1 MLFAGIDVGAQ
12 SVKAAV
18 LSDNK
23 LVFSS
28 TALTDEEGGIAARQ
42 ALDKALAALGLPLS
56 SLTAVVSTGIGKDA
70 VAFATGKRTE
80 EICHSRGAY
89 WLFPS
94 ARTVLDVGAGGY
106 RAMRID
112 SRGKL
117 IDFAVNSK
125 CAAGT
130 GSFLDAVT
138 HVLDTSL
145 EDIGT
150 MAVSAEKRASVS
162 SYCAVFAE
170 SEIISNIHRGVS
182 KESILAGVCYSV
194 AERLVE
200 VLHRVKVTKDIVITG
215 GVAQNIGVVRALEEI
230 IGLEA
235 KVPEEAQIVGALGA
249 ALIAQETSK

>member
-12 SVKAAV
+12 SVKVAV

-28 TALTDEEGGIAARQ
+28 TTVTDEEGGVAARQ
-42 ALDKALAALGLPLS
+42 ALEKALVALGLPHK
-56 SLTAVVSTGIGKDA
+56 SLAVVVSTGIGKDG

-80 EICHSRGAY
+80 EICHSRGAH

-94 ARTVLDVGAGGY
+94 ARTVLDVGASGY

-112 SRGKL
+112 GGGKL

-138 HVLDTSL
+138 RVLDTPL
-145 EDIGT
+145 EEIGI
-150 MAVSAEKRASVS
+150 MAVSARKRASVS

-170 SEIISNIHRGVS
+170 SEIISNIHRGAS

-200 VLHRVKVTKDIVITG
+200 VLHRVKVAKDVVITG
-215 GVAQNIGVVRALEEI
+215 GVARNIGVVRALEEI

-235 KVPEEAQIVGALGA
+235 KVPQEPQIVGALGA
-249 ALIAQETSK
+249 ALIAKEMSK

>member
-12 SVKAAV
+12 SVKVAV

-28 TALTDEEGGIAARQ
+28 TTVTDEEGGVAARQ
-42 ALDKALAALGLPLS
+42 ALDKALVALRLPFN
-56 SLTAVVSTGIGKDA
+56 SLTAVVSTGIGKDG

-89 WLFPS
+89 WLFPL

-106 RAMRID
+106 RAMRLD
-112 SRGKL
+112 NRGKL
-117 IDFAVNSK
+117 IDFANNSK

-138 HVLDTSL
+138 RVLDTRL
-145 EDIGT
+145 EEIGT
-150 MAVSAEKRASVS
+150 MAVSAKKRASVS

-170 SEIISNIHRGVS
+170 SEIIGNIHRGVP
-182 KESILAGVCYSV
+182 KECILAGVCYSV
-194 AERLVE
+194 AERLAE
-200 VLHRVKVTKDIVITG
+200 VLHRVKIAKDIVMTG
-215 GVAQNIGVVRALEEI
+215 GVAQNIGVVKALEEI
-230 IGLEA
+230 VGLKV
-235 KVPEEAQIVGALGA
+235 KVPHEPQIVGALGA
-249 ALIAQETSK
+249 ALFAEEMSK

>member
-12 SVKAAV
+12 SVKVAV
-18 LSDNK
+18 LTDNK

-28 TALTDEEGGIAARQ
+28 TAVTDEEGGVAARQ
-42 ALDKALAALGLPLS
+42 ALDKALAALGLPLN
-56 SLTAVVSTGIGKDA
+56 SLTAVVSTGIGKDV

-80 EICHSRGAY
+80 EICHSRGAH

-138 HVLDTSL
+138 RVLDTRL

-170 SEIISNIHRGVS
+170 SEIISNIHRGVA

-200 VLHRVKVTKDIVITG
+200 VLHRVKLAKDVVITG
-215 GVAQNIGVVRALEEI
+215 GVAQNIGVVRALEDI

-235 KVPEEAQIVGALGA
+235 KVPQEAQIVGALGA
-249 ALIAQETSK
+249 ALIAKEMSK

>member
-12 SVKAAV
+12 SVKIAV
-18 LSDNK
+18 LSDSK

-28 TALTDEEGGIAARQ
+28 TTVTDEEGGVAARQ
-42 ALDKALAALGLPLS
+42 ALDKALIALGLPLN
-56 SLTAVVSTGIGKDA
+56 SLTAIVSTGIGKDG

-80 EICHSRGAY
+80 EICHSQGAH

-106 RAMRID
+106 RAMRLD
-112 SRGKL
+112 NRGKL

-138 HVLDTSL
+138 RVLDTRL
-145 EDIGT
+145 EEIGT
-150 MAVSAEKRASVS
+150 MAVSAKKTASVS

-170 SEIISNIHRGVS
+170 SEIISNIHRAVA

-194 AERLVE
+194 AERLAE
-200 VLHRVKVTKDIVITG
+200 VLHRVKIAEDVVITG
-215 GVAQNIGVVRALEEI
+215 GVAQNIGVVGALEEI
-230 IGLEA
+230 LGLEA
-235 KVPEEAQIVGALGA
+235 KVPQEPQIVGALGA
-249 ALIAQETSK
+249 ALIAEEMSR